1 MHLKKAKMRIKR
13 KIGKKL
19 PVFKA
24 VEDKVPVAWE
34 TPKSIPDIP
43 YCYCSRVQDLNW
55 NTEDERRIKYKIA
68 EEERDIWNIAGI
80 IDELVFSHATLQNVD
95 FEWGK
100 SSRPYRYQP
109 QVRVCGQVN
118 ELEIVRKG
126 KETEVVYETATEL
139 AVFNVEICKIKTKT
153 TGKYKTDRIK
163 RARVEVNEEYMNTTL
178 EDLDPNEFSQQIETF
193 KTNKDDIISKQM
205 KYKLCEEEPEVWGL
219 EFIIPDLVYE
229 HALLQNVEFEWG
241 TWSRPVQLRPDVKG
255 REEEHIQVKKA
266 EVIDIFYE
274 TTKTFPAVTFDK
286 CTVVFPEPAKLAR
299 RVFPNLKECKY
310 KKEEEFPNYIYKNSK
325 YYCKRCNEY
334 ICNTCFTTECID
346 HDVQWMG
353 NATFRCESP
362 GHKLC

>member
-1 MHLKKAKMRIKR
+1 MRIKR

-24 VEDKVPVAWE
+24 IEDKVPVAWE
-34 TPKSIPDIP
+34 KSKSIPDIP

-55 NTEDERRIKYKIA
+55 STEDKYRIKYKIT
-68 EEERDIWNIAGI
+68 EEEPDIWNTTGI

-118 ELEIVRKG
+118 ELEVVRQG
-126 KETEVVYETATEL
+126 KETEVVYETVTEL
-139 AVFNVEICKIKTKT
+139 AAFNVEMCKIKTKK
-153 TGKYKTDRIK
+153 TGKNKTERSK
-163 RARVEVNEEYMNTTL
+163 RAISEVDDEYIHNVD
-178 EDLDPNEFSQQIETF
+178 DLDASRFNQQIETF
-193 KTNKDDIISKQM
+193 TKNKDDLISKHM
-205 KYKLCEEEPEVWGL
+205 KYKVCEEEPEVWGL
-219 EFIIPDLVYE
+219 ETMIPDLVYE

-241 TWSRPVQLRPDVKG
+241 TWSRPVQLRPDVRG
-255 REEEHIQVKKA
+255 REEQHIQEKKA
-266 EVIDIFYE
+266 EVLDIVYE
-274 TTKTFPAVTFDK
+274 TTKTFPAVTFEK
-286 CTVVFPEPAKLAR
+286 CTVVVLEPAKLAL
-299 RVFPNLKECKY
+299 RVFPNLNECKY

-334 ICNTCFTTECID
+334 ICNSCFTTECID

-362 GHKLC
+362 CHKPC